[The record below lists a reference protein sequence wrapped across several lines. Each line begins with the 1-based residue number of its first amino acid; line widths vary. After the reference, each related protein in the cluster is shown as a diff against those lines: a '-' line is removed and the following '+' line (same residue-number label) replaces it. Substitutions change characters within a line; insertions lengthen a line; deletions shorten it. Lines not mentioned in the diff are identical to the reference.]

1 MHNPGLSEVYSKVFD
16 NMEVVMDSKLELGT
30 EANLKPEDHAVY
42 VGNLHTGS
50 GTSGVPDYVG
60 GFVSSIGGKKAFFP
74 KSLDLSTAAHEIGH
88 WLGLFHP
95 KDLAKAVSETP
106 FFVEGNAVTFEYDE
120 IFEMFSPDNVMHHSD
135 DTHLAGGRRN
145 NFDSIQAQM
154 IVVAQQYGA
163 LNQGSNLKIG
173 TVNDEFKAASKSSSA
188 RQIGAMFVG
197 VFQEIAESK

>member
-1 MHNPGLSEVYSKVFD
+1 
-16 NMEVVMDSKLELGT
+16 
-30 EANLKPEDHAVY
+30 
-42 VGNLHTGS
+42 
-50 GTSGVPDYVG
+50 
-60 GFVSSIGGKKAFFP
+60 
-74 KSLDLSTAAHEIGH
+74 
-88 WLGLFHP
+88 
-95 KDLAKAVSETP
+95 
-106 FFVEGNAVTFEYDE
+106 DE